1 MCGHTGQSTWLCY
14 CFQPCGECL
23 DSQWSI
29 CFLRTWEQPNALL
42 GLLSSKFVQGSAN
55 RCFQNYI
62 STFVAFPFDYLNFV
76 LIACVGGGFNDVYT
90 TQSRTRS
97 YPLFDIPVR
106 YLQVQVEYLNRQR
119 IFGATIYSHGNAK
132 LVLNSMILF
141 LSQQDLISSQ
151 NSVTYIVI

>member
-1 MCGHTGQSTWLCY
+1 M
-14 CFQPCGECL
+14 F
-23 DSQWSI
+23 
-29 CFLRTWEQPNALL
+29 
-42 GLLSSKFVQGSAN
+42 
-55 RCFQNYI
+55 
-62 STFVAFPFDYLNFV
+62 
-76 LIACVGGGFNDVYT
+76 
-90 TQSRTRS
+90 

-151 NSVTYIVI
+151 NSVTYTVIYTKFSLPTILKRENARKYKCKEKQMAEFFV